1 MEPTIHCRDLLLRLG
16 DEEVLVI
23 DCRPDDQWHA
33 LDVQIP
39 GALWIS
45 AQELVHAAHS
55 LPDDEL
61 IVVYGTARDA
71 HVWRA
76 CRMLRLRGFDA
87 VVLDGG
93 LSTWI
98 SMGFPTERALAAR
111 PMSIPSAL

>member
-16 DEEVLVI
+16 DDEVLVI

-39 GALWIS
+39 GALWIAS
-45 AQELVHAAHS
+45 GELAHAARS

-61 IVVYGTARDA
+61 IVVYGTSRDVHA
-71 HVWRA
+71 HRA

-87 VVLDGG
+87 VMLDGG
-93 LSTWI
+93 LRTWI
-98 SMGFPTERALAAR
+98 SLGFPTERAASVR
-111 PMSIPSAL
+111 SMSIPSTL